1 MFDIDQSVMRGIT
14 KFPISLHVY
23 ILGVDYVVLPLPPLE
38 KLQIFVVL
46 GVGMEIYGILLN
58 LLRSEVV
65 AE

>member
-1 MFDIDQSVMRGIT
+1 MFDINQSVMRGIT

-23 ILGVDYVVLPLPPLE
+23 ILGVNYVVLPLPPLE

-46 GVGMEIYGILLN
+46 GVGMEINGILLD